1 MAFVNS
7 DGCTSKYKGVIIP
20 RNTCDSPYQGRI
32 DLRITQDINLFDD
45 YKLIA
50 YFDIQNLANLLDDEK
65 GWAQEV
71 SSNVSRAIIIDGADD
86 QGRYNITGV
95 DPDDGY
101 FYSTNNGQSMWQ
113 MNLGVT
119 LRF

>member
-1 MAFVNS
+1 M
-7 DGCTSKYKGVIIP
+7 T
-20 RNTCDSPYQGRI
+20 
-32 DLRITQDINLFDD
+32 LDINLFDD

-71 SSNVSRAIIIDGADD
+71 SRNVSRAIIIDGADD